1 MPYSGVM
8 WVALPVAW
16 KRKENSLATVEEE
29 ETMTIFIFPS

>member
-8 WVALPVAW
+8 GVAFPVAW
-16 KRKENSLATVEEE
+16 KKKENSLDTVEEE